1 MKDFFLTGLILK
13 IRAARQETCRQAVR
27 TSLSAHSSSIW
38 EKSSLPIFSR
48 CPGTPSGG
56 APILAA
62 TQERQGRAR
71 FRAQVNRRVCASKL
85 AVGGRSP
92 SPSILA
98 AKAAR
103 RAPIAHSKIDEFA
116 SANSQGCG
124 FAASPS
130 ILAATFF
137 VTLSL
142 LLASCSRASVQPQ
155 APVQSP
161 SSESEPASES
171 LTADFPADIPVDYDL
186 TKMNANMVYA
196 QVFNLMLEPQK
207 FENSTFKIQGSF
219 IKANGPKGQP
229 VYAVIIKDALA
240 CCQQGLEFIWDFA
253 GAEPQIEQEIL
264 VIGKYTLTTTPDGLD
279 HNYLAARIC
288 QVLPH

>member
-1 MKDFFLTGLILK
+1 M
-13 IRAARQETCRQAVR
+13 
-27 TSLSAHSSSIW
+27 
-38 EKSSLPIFSR
+38 
-48 CPGTPSGG
+48 
-56 APILAA
+56 
-62 TQERQGRAR
+62 
-71 FRAQVNRRVCASKL
+71 
-85 AVGGRSP
+85 GGRSP

-98 AKAAR
+98 AQAAR

-124 FAASPS
+124 FAASPC
-130 ILAATFF
+130 ILAATF

-142 LLASCSRASVQPQ
+142 LLASCSRSSVQPQ
-155 APVQSP
+155 ASVQSS

-171 LTADFPADIPVDYDL
+171 LTADLPADIPVDYDL

-219 IKANGPKGQP
+219 IKANGPEGQP

-279 HNYLAARIC
+279 HNYLAAQIC

>member
-38 EKSSLPIFSR
+38 EKSSLPIFFR

-56 APILAA
+56 APILA
-62 TQERQGRAR
+62 T
-71 FRAQVNRRVCASKL
+71 
-85 AVGGRSP
+85 
-92 SPSILA
+92 
-98 AKAAR
+98 
-103 RAPIAHSKIDEFA
+103 
-116 SANSQGCG
+116 
-124 FAASPS
+124 
-130 ILAATFF
+130 TFF

-155 APVQSP
+155 ASVQSP
-161 SSESEPASES
+161 SSESEPASEI
-171 LTADFPADIPVDYDL
+171 LTADLPADIPVDYDL

-219 IKANGPKGQP
+219 IKANGPEGQP
-229 VYAVIIKDALA
+229 AYAVIIKDALA

-279 HNYLAARIC
+279 HNYLAAQIC

>member
-92 SPSILA
+92 
-98 AKAAR
+98 
-103 RAPIAHSKIDEFA
+103 
-116 SANSQGCG
+116 
-124 FAASPS
+124 SPS

-279 HNYLAARIC
+279 HNYLAAQIC

>member
-38 EKSSLPIFSR
+38 KKSSLPIFSR

-62 TQERQGRAR
+62 T
-71 FRAQVNRRVCASKL
+71 
-85 AVGGRSP
+85 
-92 SPSILA
+92 
-98 AKAAR
+98 
-103 RAPIAHSKIDEFA
+103 
-116 SANSQGCG
+116 
-124 FAASPS
+124 
-130 ILAATFF
+130 F

-161 SSESEPASES
+161 SLESEPASES

-219 IKANGPKGQP
+219 IKANGPEGQP

-279 HNYLAARIC
+279 HNYLAAQIC

>member
-56 APILAA
+56 AP
-62 TQERQGRAR
+62 
-71 FRAQVNRRVCASKL
+71 
-85 AVGGRSP
+85 
-92 SPSILA
+92 
-98 AKAAR
+98 
-103 RAPIAHSKIDEFA
+103 
-116 SANSQGCG
+116 
-124 FAASPS
+124 

-207 FENSTFKIQGSF
+207 FGGKTFKIKGNF
-219 IKANGPKGQP
+219 IKVNGPDGQP
-229 VYAVIIKDALA
+229 SYAVIIKDALA
-240 CCQQGLEFIWDFA
+240 CCQQGLEFKYDFA
-253 GAEPQIEQEIL
+253 GKEPVVDQEIT
-264 VIGKYTLTTTPDGLD
+264 VIGKYTLTETPDGFS
-279 HNYLAARIC
+279 HNYLTAQTC
-288 QVLPH
+288 D

>member
-62 TQERQGRAR
+62 T
-71 FRAQVNRRVCASKL
+71 
-85 AVGGRSP
+85 
-92 SPSILA
+92 
-98 AKAAR
+98 
-103 RAPIAHSKIDEFA
+103 
-116 SANSQGCG
+116 
-124 FAASPS
+124 
-130 ILAATFF
+130 FF

-155 APVQSP
+155 ASVQSP
-161 SSESEPASES
+161 SSESEPASEI
-171 LTADFPADIPVDYDL
+171 LTADLPADIPVDYDL

-219 IKANGPKGQP
+219 IKANGPEGQP
-229 VYAVIIKDALA
+229 AYAVIIKDALA